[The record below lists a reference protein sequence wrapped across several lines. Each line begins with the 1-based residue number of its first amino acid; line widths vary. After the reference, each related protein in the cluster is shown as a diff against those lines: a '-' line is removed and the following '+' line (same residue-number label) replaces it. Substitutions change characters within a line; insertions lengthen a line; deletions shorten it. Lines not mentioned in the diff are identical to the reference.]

1 MAGRS
6 FDQRYKSLLV
16 LQILLKYTDDKNP
29 LTIKEIQDILNE
41 DYHIKADVH
50 SIGRDIKELQR
61 LYSADEEMYIEK
73 GERLP
78 YKIEYDA
85 SGKRGYKVTKRPC
98 SFSDLQL
105 LVECIH
111 SSRFISKAQE
121 SRLLN
126 VINEFCSI
134 EQGNALNND
143 VFLVDRVKINNSA
156 VIEYIQKINEAI
168 KEHHKIAFKYMKYT
182 LQNRSQQTP
191 RRNGTL
197 YTVSPFKVLINEG
210 NFYLLAYNGKQ
221 ITTYRIDRMES
232 VTKTKELR
240 EGIELFEQMNMQ
252 DFTKR
257 VFSMFGGEEKRVT
270 IRFTNDLLDV
280 VVDRF
285 GAHGA
290 MYMPDDNNHFKIH
303 VNVEVSNMFYSW
315 VCGFRKKATILNPP
329 EVVDAFKTFLA
340 DINQR
345 YESC

>member
-29 LTIKEIQDILNE
+29 LTIKEIQEILND
-41 DYHIKADVH
+41 DYDIKADVH

-98 SFSDLQL
+98 DFSDLQL

-134 EQGNALNND
+134 EQSNALNND
-143 VFLVDRVKINNSA
+143 VFLVDRVKINNNS
-156 VIEYIQKINEAI
+156 VVEYIQKINEAI
-168 KEHHKIAFKYMKYT
+168 KEHHI
-182 LQNRSQQTP
+182 RSLRLP
-191 RRNGTL
+191 HERSPYNMVHRSYRIRVDL
-197 YTVSPFKVLINEG
+197 YTHHIQGQLRRHAHRQYHEQNWIQAVGYDIQHTSSAPAI
-210 NFYLLAYNGKQ
+210 LLLK
-221 ITTYRIDRMES
+221 
-232 VTKTKELR
+232 
-240 EGIELFEQMNMQ
+240 
-252 DFTKR
+252 
-257 VFSMFGGEEKRVT
+257 
-270 IRFTNDLLDV
+270 
-280 VVDRF
+280 
-285 GAHGA
+285 
-290 MYMPDDNNHFKIH
+290 
-303 VNVEVSNMFYSW
+303 
-315 VCGFRKKATILNPP
+315 
-329 EVVDAFKTFLA
+329 
-340 DINQR
+340 
-345 YESC
+345 